1 MGIKLVLS
9 VFERLLQ
16 KVTVI
21 CLNCKDPVF
30 LQADFGLFET
40 SVLSTVLWRINACG
54 LAQLIVTDKF
64 AHTLLLDVLLGI
76 YD

>member
-16 KVTVI
+16 KVTII

-30 LQADFGLFET
+30 LQAHVGLFDT
-40 SVLSTVLWRINACG
+40 SVLSTILWRINSCG

-64 AHTLLLDVLLGI
+64 AHTLLLDILLGI